1 MIKSSFLVYGGNM
14 IYPSFIDEKD
24 TIGISAP
31 SDGVVDEVKV
41 CRLDNAINNFKKL
54 GFNILETANVR
65 SSINGRSS
73 SPLEQARQLEWLYT
87 NNDVKAIMCVGGGDF
102 LLEMLP
108 HLDLSVIE
116 NNPKLIQGYSDPTGL
131 LYTITTNLDLAT
143 ICGDNFK
150 SFGMNPW
157 HKSLSNNLEILKGN
171 IISQTS
177 FSKYESEGYEEVSGD
192 EVYKLDSD
200 VYWNIITNH
209 NTVDISG
216 RIIGG
221 CIDVLSDLFGTKYD
235 KTVDFI
241 EKYKDDGIIW
251 YFDNFGLSSEHLIR
265 TLWKFKEN
273 GWFKYTKGIIFGRSM
288 TLLSYNDI
296 SFEEAIIHSLGDLD
310 VPIITNADIGHVPPR
325 LTIINGAIS
334 NIKVENGKG
343 KIEFSLK

>member
-1 MIKSSFLVYGGNM
+1 M
-14 IYPSFIDEKD
+14 IYPSFIREKD

-31 SDGVVDEVKV
+31 SDGVVDEVKIY
-41 CRLDNAINNFKKL
+41 RLDNAINNFKKL
-54 GFNILETANVR
+54 GFNILETSNVR
-65 SSINGRSS
+65 SSIKGRSS
-73 SPLEQARQLEWLYT
+73 SPLEQTRQLESLYT
-87 NNDVKAIMCVGGGDF
+87 NNDVKAIISVGGGDF
-102 LLEMLP
+102 LLEMLSC
-108 HLDLSVIE
+108 LDLSVIK
-116 NNPKLIQGYSDPTGL
+116 NNPKWIQGYSDPTGL
-131 LYTITTNLDLAT
+131 LYTITTNLDIAT
-143 ICGDNFK
+143 IYADNFK
-150 SFGMNPW
+150 SFGMKKW
-157 HKSLSNNLEILKGN
+157 DKSLVNNLEILKGN
-171 IISQTS
+171 LLVQNS
-177 FSKYESEGYEEVSGD
+177 FSKYESEGFDEVIGD
-192 EVYKLDSD
+192 EVYNLNKD

-209 NTVDISG
+209 KSVDISG

-235 KTVDFI
+235 KTIDFI
-241 EKYKDDGIIW
+241 EKYKDDGIVW

-325 LTIINGAIS
+325 LTIINGALT
-334 NIKVENGKG
+334 NIKVKNGNG